1 MLRSTVTKSKRLD
14 RTKMSS
20 VNYTHIFQTF
30 QIFCCK
36 LEIAEKILLLIVNNV
51 TLLLRFMKRHHFYY
65 AQTAMVV
72 NSKRFNN
79 VSNFVHSDKF
89 LHIFLNPSFLVISL

>member
-1 MLRSTVTKSKRLD
+1 
-14 RTKMSS
+14 MSS
-20 VNYTHIFQTF
+20 INYTHVFQTF

-36 LEIAEKILLLIVNNV
+36 HEIAEKILLLVVNNV

-79 VSNFVHSDKF
+79 ASNFVQKF
-89 LHIFLNPSFLVISL
+89 LKKSDNFLTVKMNLEDQLA